1 MKASTLI
8 STQLTCLVIMAG
20 TMAMIFRS
28 IIATTLFIAAFLII
42 IRCSIYIEKHRKRL
56 LKELKRE

>member
-28 IIATTLFIAAFLII
+28 MIATALFIAAFLIF